1 MLVTVEKKGIQME
14 LRNESQ
20 VAAFIGSGWKIVKN
34 PRQAEPK
41 EEAKKEPVKKLTP
54 EEVDNLTYAGL
65 QKYAKSL
72 GINTFGKKQSE
83 LYKLVLQ

>member
-14 LRNESQ
+14 LRDESQ
-20 VAAFIGSGWKIVKN
+20 VAAFIGSGWKIMKT
-34 PRQAEPK
+34 PKKAEPK
-41 EEAKKEPVKKLTP
+41 EEAKKEVKRLTP
-54 EEVDNLTYAGL
+54 EEVDKLTYAGL